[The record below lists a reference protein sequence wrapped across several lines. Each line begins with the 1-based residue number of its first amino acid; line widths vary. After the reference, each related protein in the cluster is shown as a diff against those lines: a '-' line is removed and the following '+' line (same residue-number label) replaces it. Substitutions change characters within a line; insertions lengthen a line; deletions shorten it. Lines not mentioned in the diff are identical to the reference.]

1 MIIEHSEQEA
11 TTASRAIVQ
20 VVILSSGPWSIRMGP
35 LGLGE
40 GGGVTVEVLVGTE
53 MLEVDWFRRLKDQKE
68 EFSQMS
74 WSGWSG

>member
-20 VVILSSGPWSIRMGP
+20 VVILSSVPWSIRMGP

-40 GGGVTVEVLVGTE
+40 EVGVTVEVLVGTE